1 MLCVP
6 HRKEVAVVHIVLR
19 ILGLIN
25 TRPRPLVDAHLS
37 PSDDESS
44 IRVIQR
50 VNISIVAVLSY

>member
-6 HRKEVAVVHIVLR
+6 HRKEVAAIHRVLR

-25 TRPRPLVDAHLS
+25 IRHLVDAHLS

-44 IRVIQR
+44 RRVIQR
-50 VNISIVAVLSY
+50 VSISTVAALSY